1 METAGLQER
10 KLNIIEQVIIL
21 NDEEVLR
28 QVEDLIN
35 RSLKRPDLLRFTIA
49 ELRARAER
57 ANKDIADGRLIEQED
72 VETQT
77 QTQTW

>member
-21 NDEEVLR
+21 NDEEVFR
-28 QVEDLIN
+28 QIEDLIN
-35 RSLKRPDLLRFTIA
+35 RSLKRPNLPRFTIA

-57 ANKDIADGRLIEQED
+57 ANKDIADGRLIAQDD
-72 VETQT
+72 VEA

>member
-10 KLNIIEQVIIL
+10 KLNIIEQLIIL
-21 NDEEVLR
+21 NDEEVFQ

-35 RSLKRPDLLRFTIA
+35 RALKRPDLPRFSVA
-49 ELRARAER
+49 ELKKRAEK
-57 ANKDIADGRLIEQED
+57 ANKDIADGRLIAQDD
-72 VETQT
+72 VEV